1 LPSLDTVRGWVAF
14 ALTWFNLGVLAY
26 FLALNTLYLVF
37 SAVSLACVWQ
47 HRRRWTRRELDAV
60 IRSPATPGI
69 SLIVPAYNE
78 EATIV
83 ESVRA
88 LLLLNYPSFEI
99 VVVNDG
105 AKDRTMDVLTAAY
118 GMLPAP
124 ASHPQLIRTQ
134 PVRSFHRSLVHPE
147 LVVIDKA
154 NGGKAD
160 AINAGINAARHA
172 LVCVIDA
179 DSILE
184 EHALTRVV
192 LPFIEDPD
200 TVAAG
205 GIVRIVNGSTVE
217 AGKVTQLGLPKSAF
231 ATFQVVE
238 YLRAF
243 LAGRTAL
250 SAGNM
255 LLIISGAFGLF
266 RREAVIAV
274 GGFRVDTVGEDM
286 EIVTRLHRVYREQG
300 RRDRIVFQPDP
311 VCWTEA
317 PETRQI
323 LGRQRNRW
331 QRGTLQVLG
340 YHKRMMAN
348 PRYGAIGLIA
358 MPYYLLFEAAGPII
372 EFLGFAVTLLAYAF
386 GLLNVRFAELL
397 FLSAVAYGA
406 MISLAAVLLQEIA
419 LESYPRIRDLLVLS
433 VVGIAE
439 NFGYRQL
446 TTWWRFQGMVDY
458 MKKKGDWGT
467 MTRRGFSA
475 A

>member
-1 LPSLDTVRGWVAF
+1 LPSLETVREWVAF
-14 ALTWFNLGVLAY
+14 ALTWFNLGVLTY
-26 FLALNTLYLVF
+26 FLVLNTLYLVF
-37 SAVSLACVWQ
+37 SAVALQ
-47 HRRRWTRRELDAV
+47 RLLDHRRRWTRRELDAV

-105 AKDRTMDVLTAAY
+105 ANDRTMDVLSAAY

-124 ASHPQLIRTQ
+124 ASYPQLITTQ
-134 PVRSFHRSLVHPE
+134 PVRSFHRSLAHPE

-154 NGGKAD
+154 NGGKPD
-160 AINAGINAARHA
+160 AINAGINAARYA

-205 GIVRIVNGSTVE
+205 GMVRVVNGSTVE
-217 AGKVTQLGLPKSAF
+217 AGKVTRLGLPKSAL

-286 EIVTRLHRVYREQG
+286 EIVTRLHRVYREQA
-300 RRDRIVFQPDP
+300 RRYRIVFQPDP

-317 PETRQI
+317 PETLKI

-340 YHKRMMAN
+340 YHRRMMAN

-358 MPYYLLFEAAGPII
+358 MPYYVLFEAAGPII
-372 EFLGFAVTLLAYAF
+372 EFLGFAVTALAFAF

-406 MISLAAVLLQEIA
+406 MISMAAVLLQEIA
-419 LESYPRIRDLLVLS
+419 LESYPRVRDLLVLFA
-433 VVGIAE
+433 VGIVE

-458 MKKKGDWGT
+458 MKKKSDWGT